1 MFDPLIFMILA
12 YILYLILSRTERKEQ
27 REKLK
32 QYEMKA
38 RMQRE
43 KEQRAKEQPQN
54 NKDGD
59 AK

>member
-1 MFDPLIFMILA
+1 MFDLLPYALII
-12 YILYLILSRTERKEQ
+12 YVLYLIFRDPEKKEQ

-38 RMQRE
+38 RMERE

>member
-1 MFDPLIFMILA
+1 MFDPLIFMVLA

-43 KEQRAKEQPQN
+43 KEQRAKEQAQN

>member
-1 MFDPLIFMILA
+1 MFDPLIFMVLA

-38 RMQRE
+38 RMERK
-43 KEQRAKEQPQN
+43 KEQRAKEQAQN

>member
-1 MFDPLIFMILA
+1 VFDPLIFMILA

>member
-43 KEQRAKEQPQN
+43 KEQRAKEQAQN

>member
-1 MFDPLIFMILA
+1 MFDPLIFMVLA